1 MPRISTTE
9 ILYTLI
15 RYHDKNRIEEDSISL
30 VNLKVNHSN
39 KRHFLQVIH
48 R

>member
-15 RYHDKNRIEEDSISL
+15 RYHDKNRIGEDSRSL
-30 VNLKVNHSN
+30 VKLKVNYSN
-39 KRHFLQVIH
+39 TRHFLQVIH

>member
-1 MPRISTTE
+1 MSRIFTTE
-9 ILYTLI
+9 ILYMLI
-15 RYHDKNRIEEDSISL
+15 SYHDKNKIKEDSRLL